1 MGDTYNKMR
10 IDALDFMEQAYLSG
24 KLSRTLI
31 TYKVMKRFGFSKR
44 WCEEQL
50 TFLDEV
56 ENDREKLRHTPT
68 QHEA

>member
-10 IDALDFMEQAYLSG
+10 IEALNFMEEASSSG
-24 KLSRTLI
+24 KLTDVLI

-50 TFLDEV
+50 TFLEEV
-56 ENDREKLRHTPT
+56 ENDKDKLRHTH
-68 QHEA
+68 HET